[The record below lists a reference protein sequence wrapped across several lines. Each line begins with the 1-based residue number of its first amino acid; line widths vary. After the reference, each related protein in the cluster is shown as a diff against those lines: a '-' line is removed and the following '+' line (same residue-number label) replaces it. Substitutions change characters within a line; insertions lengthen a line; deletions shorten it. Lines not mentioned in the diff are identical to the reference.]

1 MPDETTRP
9 DPSRIGGF
17 LVSIG
22 ALKDWQIEDV
32 LLAQRKGD
40 TRIFGEIAIALGYID
55 DAALMRYVDSR
66 HPAPPRVDA

>member
-1 MPDETTRP
+1 MAEETTQP

-22 ALKDWQIEDV
+22 AMRDWQVKDV

-40 TRIFGEIAIALGYID
+40 SRMFGEIAISLGYID
-55 DAALMRYVDSR
+55 DAALRKYVESTDAAS
-66 HPAPPRVDA
+66 PA